1 MRIRDFKREA
11 VSSIALLLENNDR
24 VALGIEMDNVNRFL
38 VAKDIDKKFNE
49 TPFDQRKDFG
59 GHPSQEEIKELEDKA
74 IESLWKIQNFMN
86 SIAIYPAKSN
96 VFEKNIEHFEQTH

>member
-1 MRIRDFKREA
+1 MRIRDFKTEA
-11 VSSIALLLENNDR
+11 VSSIAVVLENIDR
-24 VALGIEMDNVNRFL
+24 VALGIEMDNVNKFL

-74 IESLWKIQNFMN
+74 VESLWKIQNFMN
-86 SIAIYPAKSN
+86 SIAIYPSRLN
-96 VFEKNIEHFEQTH
+96 VFEKNIGHDL